1 VINVFLI
8 HSVIF
13 YYIFQFPKRCFF
25 EWNFLFTKILGEKCV
40 ELIKK
45 SGDNLEI
52 NNFLEAIEIGVVS
65 SGFRGIV
72 LKLCDAFM
80 ELSGS
85 SGY

>member
-1 VINVFLI
+1 
-8 HSVIF
+8 
-13 YYIFQFPKRCFF
+13 
-25 EWNFLFTKILGEKCV
+25 LGEKCV